1 MSGEATPAAPDDEWD
16 YLPRDDEL
24 TTGDDDDVAAEEAAL
39 HVVEDGVTRAADPGR
54 SDVAVGDAGDRADEA
69 HFPDEDTG
77 APRSGE
83 EHEPDLEEIL
93 ESQHYA
99 FPEDGETASDD

>member
-1 MSGEATPAAPDDEWD
+1 MSGDATPSAPDDEWD
-16 YLPRDDEL
+16 YVPRDDEL
-24 TTGDDDDVAAEEAAL
+24 TSGDDVEVSAEEAAV
-39 HVVEDGVTRAADPGR
+39 HVVDDDASRAEDPGR
-54 SDVAVGDAGDRADEA
+54 SDVTVGDTDDRPAEA

-77 APRSGE
+77 ETAPGP

-99 FPEDGETASDD
+99 FPDEADAGGD

>member
-1 MSGEATPAAPDDEWD
+1 MTDDAGPSAPDDEWD
-16 YLPRDDEL
+16 YLARDDEL
-24 TTGDDDDVAAEEAAL
+24 AGDDEEVSAEEAAL
-39 HVVEDGVTRAADPGR
+39 HVVDEDVPRAADPGR
-54 SDVAVGDAGDRADEA
+54 SDVAVGDEDTAAAEA

-77 APRSGE
+77 AAPARG

-99 FPEDGETASDD
+99 FPDEGDADDG

>member
-1 MSGEATPAAPDDEWD
+1 MSGDATPSAPDDEWD

-24 TTGDDDDVAAEEAAL
+24 ATGADDSDVPAEEAAL
-39 HVVEDGVTRAADPGR
+39 HVVDDDVSRAADPGR
-54 SDVAVGDAGDRADEA
+54 SDVTVGDTDDRPAEA

-77 APRSGE
+77 ASSGDA

-99 FPEDGETASDD
+99 FPDEADGDG